1 MDTIT
6 NNAQIKYQ
14 YNTSGKTVNSS
25 TNTNYVTTNISKTN
39 ISLLKTSNVDYF
51 APGEKINYNIFIANS
66 SNLPIFN
73 VSIVDNI
80 PNCLIFLENS
90 ATITNKKGEISQL
103 TAKDIKISNEQTL
116 NLTNNK
122 AIEFFLGNFANNET
136 SMLSYTV
143 QMPLLKENLPKSID
157 TYATLFYSN
166 KSEETTTRNSINSN
180 INSISKAFAL
190 LVAEKI
196 VDKTT
201 AFCGDKLIYTISIKN
216 KGNIDATNVRI
227 TDILPNNFKLE
238 DINFVISDLP
248 YKASYNI
255 DDNNTLNI
263 PATSDEVGLC
273 IPANT
278 SDNSII
284 IKGYI
289 KENS

>member
-14 YNTSGKTVNSS
+14 YEASGKTMNIV

-39 ISLLKTSNVDYF
+39 INLLKTSNIDYF

-80 PNCLIFLENS
+80 PKYLIFLDKS
-90 ATITNKKGEISQL
+90 ATVTNQKGEITPITYENIQFF
-103 TAKDIKISNEQTL
+103 NESTL
-116 NLTNNK
+116 KTNKNSK
-122 AIEFFLGNFANNET
+122 EIEFFLGTLSANET
-136 SMLSYTV
+136 SMLSYAV
-143 QMPLLKENLPKSID
+143 QMPTLKETLPKSID
-157 TYATLFYSN
+157 TYATLYYSN
-166 KSEETTTRNSINSN
+166 KETEVSKKNSVNSN
-180 INSISKAFAL
+180 INSINKAFAL

-201 AFCGDKLIYTISIKN
+201 AFCGDKLIYTISLKN

-227 TDILPNNFKLE
+227 TDVLPKNFKLE
-238 DINFVISDLP
+238 DINFIISDLP
-248 YKASYNI
+248 YKSTFRVDENNI
-255 DDNNTLNI
+255 LNI
-263 PATSDEVGLC
+263 PEKEEDIGLC

-289 KENS
+289 M